1 MSILTDDGTLI
12 VLVWV
17 ESMLDIAA
25 FEVVVRLLDHVA
37 LVHDLFLFIV
47 PLEDI
52 HVSIVL

>member
-25 FEVVVRLLDHVA
+25 FEMVVRLLDHVA